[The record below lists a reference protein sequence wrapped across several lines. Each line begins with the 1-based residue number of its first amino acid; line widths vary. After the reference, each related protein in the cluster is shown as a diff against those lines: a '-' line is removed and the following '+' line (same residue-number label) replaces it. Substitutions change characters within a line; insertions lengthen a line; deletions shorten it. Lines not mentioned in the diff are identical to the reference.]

1 MVNNVSFSIII
12 PLYNKEVSIISA
24 IQSVLD
30 QTYDNFELIVVNDGS
45 TDKSRERITGITDTR
60 IRIIDKENGGVS
72 SARNRGINEARF
84 EWITFLDGDDRW
96 DKNYLSLMSELIEK
110 YLGYKFFASSVSHE
124 EVDLGK
130 KGKSYVITNYFEL
143 NRRSTYIH
151 TDAVVIHRSCFKKS
165 GMFDERFSKGED
177 LDLWRRIARYYPVV
191 KSDCVTAWYRLEAE
205 NRACNKKFPIENTS
219 LWYIDL
225 NDETLTPSEVIYLK
239 KQIMRTIIYMFYR
252 RRFTDATKLL
262 LKHFISILYI
272 KK

>member
-1 MVNNVSFSIII
+1 MVINVSFSIII

-45 TDKSRERITGITDTR
+45 TDKSRQRITGIADAR

-72 SARNRGINEARF
+72 SARNRGINEARYD
-84 EWITFLDGDDRW
+84 WITFLDGDDRW

-110 YLGYKFFASSVSHE
+110 YSGYKFFASSVSHE
-124 EVDLGK
+124 EADLGK

-205 NRACNKKFPIENTS
+205 NRACNIKFPVEKTS
-219 LWYIDL
+219 LWYIDW
-225 NDETLTPSEVIYLK
+225 NDKSLIPSEIIYLK
-239 KQIMRTIIYMFYR
+239 KQVIRTVLYMYYHGYYIKG
-252 RRFTDATKLL
+252 TKLL
-262 LKHFISILYI
+262 LKHICKLLYFT
-272 KK
+272 